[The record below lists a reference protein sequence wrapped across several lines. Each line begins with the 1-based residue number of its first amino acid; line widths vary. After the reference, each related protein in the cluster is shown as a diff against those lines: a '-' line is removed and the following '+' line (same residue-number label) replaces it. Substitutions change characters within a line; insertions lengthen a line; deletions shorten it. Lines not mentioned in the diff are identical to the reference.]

1 MFSLSVDNYCMPD
14 STQYGTNW
22 TCEKK
27 DETSIS
33 SCAFTKTPR
42 IGTQIITPKAI
53 LGSTDMANP
62 L

>member
-1 MFSLSVDNYCMPD
+1 MPD